1 MSQHSDSP
9 RLEALESSVSG
20 IQETMSELVGMLRQL
35 TTETRTAGDG
45 RRGEESG
52 GARRDAA
59 HIYSSGTRR
68 GPLTAATGY
77 RVTAV
82 QDEGAGEATAAR
94 NFPVH
99 HRAASEPADTRPGLP
114 TGVGPMIDVRRGE
127 ARDPYLAGITAY
139 DESRDVL
146 RTDFKSLPARVVP
159 PVLKAEKG
167 GFQKFK
173 HEFFLKANMLDITAH
188 FVDQGMRAV
197 PVGDPLKQKAVLL
210 QEGFSNDEI
219 RTAYQAWNFID
230 AALQS
235 ESDRSIL
242 KRCKSPR
249 EVFERL
255 EKWHDPD
262 SEVATQRLYDK
273 FHEFTIPPHSDPI
286 TALHDLEDTNNQMH
300 EKGIGRIPDAV
311 VHARFVRA
319 LPDEYSLVKEMLQTM
334 KNRDRDEI
342 IRMVSTRHSNL
353 PQKKG
358 AQRTSRQ
365 PEQAF
370 VSSESGNRSGARR
383 GRDRGG
389 GGRQGRGRRGNNGG
403 GGGNNNSSGT
413 PGGGASSS
421 VGTQRSGDGSGNP
434 GSGGDGRHNIPSGRC
449 FRCRQRGHR
458 RHDCTTRESDF
469 VPRCN
474 RCTGYGHEESSCSSD
489 AAVLVV
495 ELPVPEEDLAV
506 EAQAFAVSEAG
517 KCSVTIGDAV
527 GGVALDKQV
536 MHYIADSAA
545 TCSMTPN
552 SDGLTCYRECSR
564 PLGLANGEEITIVGY
579 GDLTVD
585 FRTNHGWVR
594 VEMNDV
600 AHVPQ
605 LSYNLISLPS
615 MAQKGHTYTGD
626 KDGVTLELKGGKTV
640 FFPLVGKLC
649 RQYGYRPKAANNMVD
664 SACAVIAP
672 GKVKTPNPPPDINI
686 LHCTFGHAH
695 EGLLKKT
702 ATQQGIAYS
711 GELHECRGCSMAK
724 GLRKPIARSTQTRA
738 DKRLQRVFVDLSGPT
753 AVKSIGGKRYT
764 LIVRDDCTRFNRVY
778 FLRHKSD
785 AASAFE
791 SFLAEVRADGIPSTV
806 MAVRSDNGREFFGG
820 AFGELCRKRCIKQEF
835 TPADSP
841 KYNGVAERALGLIN
855 DAATAARIQ
864 ATELYPGAPDYP
876 SLWAEAVSWACHAL
890 NCTATTANPGDKSPY
905 EMWYG
910 SPPPRG
916 AVWPFLK
923 PAVCRVKRNNKSLPK
938 AQDCY
943 YVGPGIDHPRD
954 CIRVLTA
961 NRSILTTRNVTWRHV
976 PLSRPAP
983 PQQLPPIAEEGGSTA
998 GEGASGERAPSQGG
1012 GGVEEVLDNE
1022 SDLDDTKPIARSTH
1036 TGADTLCLS
1045 RAPAAAAPYCQR
1057 GGVYSG
1063 GGRERGGGVKSRR
1076 KEGARLGQRV
1086 QPRQRSG
1093 GVAPGV
1099 TRNPPTPSASPG
1111 RGGATGRN
1119 RSRGSGGAEGNPP
1132 TPSASPGRGGARGR
1146 MRSRGSGGAEGNPP
1160 TPSASPGRGSATGR
1174 IRSRGSGG
1182 AEGNPPTPSA
1192 SPGRGGASGRIRSR
1206 GSGGAEGD
1214 TPTPSVPPGRADFGG
1229 INGNSGSRV
1238 SSSSSSSSSRTSS
1251 SRDSSSRTSSNT
1263 STSRG
1268 DVPTLAGREA
1278 YRQKWDGKIP
1288 ALQGGRT
1295 RSQSKKHQMDADT
1308 ADALLTHAWRTEEEE
1323 TTTERVHDLLLEEWL
1338 EKLERRGIGPRA
1350 RGVRGCRVGRQGK

>member
-1 MSQHSDSP
+1 MSEHSASP
-9 RLEALESSVSG
+9 RLEALESSVSE
-20 IQETMSELVGMLRQL
+20 IQERMSELVGMLRQL

-59 HIYSSGTRR
+59 HIYSSGARR

-82 QDEGAGEATAAR
+82 QDEGTGEATAAR

-99 HRAASEPADTRPGLP
+99 HRAASEPADTRPRLP
-114 TGVGPMIDVRRGE
+114 TGVGPMIDVRSGE

-139 DESRDVL
+139 DQGRDVL
-146 RTDFKSLPARVVP
+146 RAEFKSLPTRVVP

-167 GFQKFK
+167 DFQKFK
-173 HEFFLKANMLDITAH
+173 HEFFLKINMLDITDH
-188 FVDQGMRAV
+188 FVGQGMRAV

-210 QEGFSNDEI
+210 QEGFSNEEI
-219 RTAYQAWNFID
+219 KGAYQAWNFID

-235 ESDRSIL
+235 DSDRSIL

-319 LPDEYSLVKEMLQTM
+319 LPDEYSLVKETLQAM

-353 PQKKG
+353 PRKNG
-358 AQRTSRQ
+358 AQRSSRQ

-370 VSSESGNRSGARR
+370 VSSESGNHSGARR
-383 GRDRGG
+383 GRDRRG
-389 GGRQGRGRRGNNGG
+389 GGRQGRGRSGNNGG

-458 RHDCTTRESDF
+458 RQDCTTRESDF

-474 RCTGYGHEESSCSSD
+474 RCTGYGHEESSCSSDAAVLVVELPVPEEDLAVEAQAFAVSEAGYGHEESSCSSD

-545 TCSMTPN
+545 TCNMTPN

-605 LSYNLISLPS
+605 LSYNLTSLPS

-626 KDGVTLELKGGKTV
+626 KNGVTLELKGGKTV

-649 RQYGYRPKAANNMVD
+649 RQYGYLPKAANNMVD
-664 SACAVIAP
+664 TACTTIAP
-672 GKVKTPNPPPDINI
+672 GKTKTPTTPTDINI
-686 LHCTFGHAH
+686 LHCTFGHTH
-695 EGLLKKT
+695 EVLLKKE
-702 ATQQGIAYS
+702 QQGVNPS
-711 GELHECRGCSMAK
+711 GELHECRGCSMAR
-724 GLRKPIARSTQTRA
+724 GLRKS
-738 DKRLQRVFVDLSGPT
+738 
-753 AVKSIGGKRYT
+753 
-764 LIVRDDCTRFNRVY
+764 
-778 FLRHKSD
+778 
-785 AASAFE
+785 
-791 SFLAEVRADGIPSTV
+791 
-806 MAVRSDNGREFFGG
+806 
-820 AFGELCRKRCIKQEF
+820 
-835 TPADSP
+835 
-841 KYNGVAERALGLIN
+841 
-855 DAATAARIQ
+855 
-864 ATELYPGAPDYP
+864 
-876 SLWAEAVSWACHAL
+876 
-890 NCTATTANPGDKSPY
+890 
-905 EMWYG
+905 
-910 SPPPRG
+910 
-916 AVWPFLK
+916 
-923 PAVCRVKRNNKSLPK
+923 
-938 AQDCY
+938 
-943 YVGPGIDHPRD
+943 
-954 CIRVLTA
+954 
-961 NRSILTTRNVTWRHV
+961 
-976 PLSRPAP
+976 
-983 PQQLPPIAEEGGSTA
+983 
-998 GEGASGERAPSQGG
+998 
-1012 GGVEEVLDNE
+1012 
-1022 SDLDDTKPIARSTH
+1022 IARSTH
-1036 TGADTLCLS
+1036 TGADTLRLS

-1076 KEGARLGQRV
+1076 KEGARRGQRV

-1099 TRNPPTPSASPG
+1099 TRNARGASG
-1111 RGGATGRN
+1111 RI

-1146 MRSRGSGGAEGNPP
+1146 
-1160 TPSASPGRGSATGR
+1160 

-1182 AEGNPPTPSA
+1182 AVGDTPTPSA
-1192 SPGRGGASGRIRSR
+1192 PLRRGGASGRICSRGHGGADGNPSTPAVSPGRGGASGKICSR
-1206 GSGGAEGD
+1206 GHGGADGNPSTPAVSPGRGGASGKICSRGHGGADGNPSTPAVSPGRGGASGKICSRGHGGAEGNP
-1214 TPTPSVPPGRADFGG
+1214 PTPSVPPGRADFGG
-1229 INGNSGSRV
+1229 INGNS
-1238 SSSSSSSSSRTSS
+1238 SSYSIEDSRTSS
-1251 SRDSSSRTSSNT
+1251 DSSSGNDG
-1263 STSRG
+1263 G
-1268 DVPTLAGREA
+1268 DFPTHARRPARDLEA
-1278 YRQKWDGKIP
+1278 FGELP
-1288 ALQGGRT
+1288 VLQSDHT
-1295 RSQSKKHQMDADT
+1295 RSQSRGSAMGASCAD
-1308 ADALLTHAWRTEEEE
+1308 DLLAYAMRAMEAEKPTEEKAAEV
-1323 TTTERVHDLLLEEWL
+1323 ERAHDSLLEEQLEKEREWL
-1338 EKLERRGIGPRA
+1338 EKLEGRGIGPRA
-1350 RGVRGCRVGRQGK
+1350 RDVRGCRVGRQGK

>member
-1 MSQHSDSP
+1 MSQHSTSP
-9 RLEALESSVSG
+9 RLEALESSVSE
-20 IQETMSELVGMLRQL
+20 IQERMSELAGMLRQL

-99 HRAASEPADTRPGLP
+99 HRAASEPADTRPRLP
-114 TGVGPMIDVRRGE
+114 TGVGPMIDVRSGE

-139 DESRDVL
+139 DQGRDVL
-146 RTDFKSLPARVVP
+146 RAEFKSLPTRVVP
-159 PVLKAEKG
+159 PVLKAEKA

-173 HEFFLKANMLDITAH
+173 HEFFLKTNMLDITDH
-188 FVDQGMRAV
+188 FVGQGMRAV

-286 TALHDLEDTNNQMH
+286 AALHDLEDINNQMH

-311 VHARFVRA
+311 LHARFVRA
-319 LPDEYSLVKEMLQTM
+319 LPDEYSLVKETLQAM

-358 AQRTSRQ
+358 AQRTSRR

-370 VSSESGNRSGARR
+370 VSNESGNRSGARR
-383 GRDRGG
+383 GRDRRG
-389 GGRQGRGRRGNNGG
+389 GGRQGRGRSGNNGG

-458 RHDCTTRESDF
+458 RQDCTTRESDF

-517 KCSVTIGDAV
+517 KCSVTTGDAV

-664 SACAVIAP
+664 TACAVIAP
-672 GKVKTPNPPPDINI
+672 GKVKAPNPLTDINI

-724 GLRKPIARSTQTRA
+724 GLRKPIARSTRTRA
-738 DKRLQRVFVDLSGPT
+738 DKRLQRVFVDLSRPM

-791 SFLAEVRADGIPSTV
+791 SFLAEVRADDIPSTV

-855 DAATAARIQ
+855 DAAAAARIQ

-943 YVGPGIDHPRD
+943 YVGPAIDHPRD

-1022 SDLDDTKPIARSTH
+1022 SDLDDTEVGPM
-1036 TGADTLCLS
+1036 
-1045 RAPAAAAPYCQR
+1045 PAAAAPYCQR

-1063 GGRERGGGVKSRR
+1063 GGGVKSRR
-1076 KEGARLGQRV
+1076 KEGARRGQRV

-1099 TRNPPTPSASPG
+1099 TRNARSASG
-1111 RGGATGRN
+1111 RI
-1119 RSRGSGGAEGNPP
+1119 RSRGSGGAEDDTP
-1132 TPSASPGRGGARGR
+1132 TPSASPRRGGA
-1146 MRSRGSGGAEGNPP
+1146 S
-1160 TPSASPGRGSATGR
+1160 GR

-1214 TPTPSVPPGRADFGG
+1214 TPTPSAPLRRGGASGRIRSRGSGGAEGDTPTPSAPLRRGGASGRICSRGHGGADGNPSTPAFPPGGEAPAAKYVAAATGVRKVTPRHHRSPPGG
-1229 INGNSGSRV
+1229 PISVPSTATVATESPAAAAAAAEAAAAEAAAAETAAAEPAATPAPAEG
-1238 SSSSSSSSSRTSS
+1238 TSPH
-1251 SRDSSSRTSSNT
+1251 
-1263 STSRG
+1263 SRG
-1268 DVPTLAGREA
+1268 EKRTDRSGTGR
-1278 YRQKWDGKIP
+1278 YPRFK
-1288 ALQGGRT
+1288 
-1295 RSQSKKHQMDADT
+1295 
-1308 ADALLTHAWRTEEEE
+1308 ADARGPSRRSIKWMRT
-1323 TTTERVHDLLLEEWL
+1323 
-1338 EKLERRGIGPRA
+1338 PRTP
-1350 RGVRGCRVGRQGK
+1350 C

>member
-1 MSQHSDSP
+1 MSEHSASP
-9 RLEALESSVSG
+9 RLEALESSVSE
-20 IQETMSELVGMLRQL
+20 IQERMSELVGMLRQL

-59 HIYSSGTRR
+59 HIYSSGARR

-82 QDEGAGEATAAR
+82 QDEGTGEATAAR

-114 TGVGPMIDVRRGE
+114 TGVGPMIDVRSGE
-127 ARDPYLAGITAY
+127 ARDPTAY
-139 DESRDVL
+139 DQGRDVL
-146 RTDFKSLPARVVP
+146 RAEFKSLPTRVVA

-167 GFQKFK
+167 SFQKFK
-173 HEFFLKANMLDITAH
+173 HEFFLKTNMLDITDH
-188 FVDQGMRAV
+188 FVGQGMRAV

-210 QEGFSNDEI
+210 QEGFSNEEI
-219 RTAYQAWNFID
+219 KGAYQAWNFID

-235 ESDRSIL
+235 DSDRSIL

-319 LPDEYSLVKEMLQTM
+319 LPDEYSLVKEMLQAM

-365 PEQAF
+365 PEEAF

-458 RHDCTTRESDF
+458 RQDCTTRESDF

-672 GKVKTPNPPPDINI
+672 GKVKAPNPTTDINI

-738 DKRLQRVFVDLSGPT
+738 DKRLQRVFVDLSGPM

-806 MAVRSDNGREFFGG
+806 MTVRSDNGREFFGG

-855 DAATAARIQ
+855 DAAAAARIQ

-876 SLWAEAVSWACHAL
+876 SLWAEAVSWACHVL

-923 PAVCRVKRNNKSLPK
+923 PAVCRVKRNNKSQPK

-943 YVGPGIDHPRD
+943 YVGPAIDHPRD

-1022 SDLDDTKPIARSTH
+1022 SDLDDMEVGPM
-1036 TGADTLCLS
+1036 
-1045 RAPAAAAPYCQR
+1045 PAAAAPYCQR

-1063 GGRERGGGVKSRR
+1063 GGGVKSRR
-1076 KEGARLGQRV
+1076 KEGARRGQRA

-1099 TRNPPTPSASPG
+1099 TRNA
-1111 RGGATGRN
+1111 
-1119 RSRGSGGAEGNPP
+1119 RS
-1132 TPSASPGRGGARGR
+1132 
-1146 MRSRGSGGAEGNPP
+1146 
-1160 TPSASPGRGSATGR
+1160 
-1174 IRSRGSGG
+1174 
-1182 AEGNPPTPSA
+1182 
-1192 SPGRGGASGRIRSR
+1192 ASGRIRSR
-1206 GSGGAEGD
+1206 GSGGAEDD
-1214 TPTPSVPPGRADFGG
+1214 TPTPSASPRRGGASGKICSRGHGGAEGNPPTPSVPPGRADFGA

-1238 SSSSSSSSSRTSS
+1238 SSSSSSSSSSSRTSS

>member
-1 MSQHSDSP
+1 MSQHSASP
-9 RLEALESSVSG
+9 RLEALESSVSE
-20 IQETMSELVGMLRQL
+20 IQERMSELAGMLRQL

-52 GARRDAA
+52 GARRDAV

-68 GPLTAATGY
+68 GPLTVAMGY

-114 TGVGPMIDVRRGE
+114 TGVGPMIDVRSGE
-127 ARDPYLAGITAY
+127 ARDPYLAET
-139 DESRDVL
+139 
-146 RTDFKSLPARVVP
+146 
-159 PVLKAEKG
+159 
-167 GFQKFK
+167 
-173 HEFFLKANMLDITAH
+173 
-188 FVDQGMRAV
+188 
-197 PVGDPLKQKAVLL
+197 L
-210 QEGFSNDEI
+210 Q
-219 RTAYQAWNFID
+219 A
-230 AALQS
+230 
-235 ESDRSIL
+235 
-242 KRCKSPR
+242 
-249 EVFERL
+249 
-255 EKWHDPD
+255 
-262 SEVATQRLYDK
+262 
-273 FHEFTIPPHSDPI
+273 
-286 TALHDLEDTNNQMH
+286 
-300 EKGIGRIPDAV
+300 
-311 VHARFVRA
+311 
-319 LPDEYSLVKEMLQTM
+319 M

-358 AQRTSRQ
+358 AQRTSQQ

-383 GRDRGG
+383 GRDRRG

-458 RHDCTTRESDF
+458 RQDCTTRESDF

-605 LSYNLISLPS
+605 LSYNLISLPP

-664 SACAVIAP
+664 TACAVIAP
-672 GKVKTPNPPPDINI
+672 GKTKTPTTPTDINI
-686 LHCTFGHAH
+686 PHCTFGDTH
-695 EGLLKKT
+695 EVLLKKE
-702 ATQQGIAYS
+702 QQGVNPS

-724 GLRKPIARSTQTRA
+724 GPRKT
-738 DKRLQRVFVDLSGPT
+738 
-753 AVKSIGGKRYT
+753 
-764 LIVRDDCTRFNRVY
+764 
-778 FLRHKSD
+778 
-785 AASAFE
+785 
-791 SFLAEVRADGIPSTV
+791 
-806 MAVRSDNGREFFGG
+806 
-820 AFGELCRKRCIKQEF
+820 
-835 TPADSP
+835 
-841 KYNGVAERALGLIN
+841 
-855 DAATAARIQ
+855 
-864 ATELYPGAPDYP
+864 
-876 SLWAEAVSWACHAL
+876 
-890 NCTATTANPGDKSPY
+890 
-905 EMWYG
+905 
-910 SPPPRG
+910 
-916 AVWPFLK
+916 
-923 PAVCRVKRNNKSLPK
+923 
-938 AQDCY
+938 
-943 YVGPGIDHPRD
+943 
-954 CIRVLTA
+954 
-961 NRSILTTRNVTWRHV
+961 
-976 PLSRPAP
+976 
-983 PQQLPPIAEEGGSTA
+983 
-998 GEGASGERAPSQGG
+998 
-1012 GGVEEVLDNE
+1012 
-1022 SDLDDTKPIARSTH
+1022 IARSTH

-1099 TRNPPTPSASPG
+1099 TRNARGAS
-1111 RGGATGRN
+1111 GRN

-1132 TPSASPGRGGARGR
+1132 TPSASPGRGGASGR
-1146 MRSRGSGGAEGNPP
+1146 NRSRGSGGAEGNPP
-1160 TPSASPGRGSATGR
+1160 TPSASPGRGGASGRIRSRGSGGAEDDTPTPSASPRRGGASGR

-1214 TPTPSVPPGRADFGG
+1214 TPTPSAPLRRGGASGRICSRGHGGADGNPSTPAVSPGRGGASGKICSRGHGGAEGNPPTPSVPPGRADFGG

-1238 SSSSSSSSSRTSS
+1238 SSSSSS

-1308 ADALLTHAWRTEEEE
+1308 ADALLTHAWRTEEDE
-1323 TTTERVHDLLLEEWL
+1323 TATERVHDLLLEEWL

-1350 RGVRGCRVGRQGK
+1350 RGVRGYRVGRQGK

>member
-9 RLEALESSVSG
+9 RLEALESSVSE

-35 TTETRTAGDG
+35 TTETRTEGDG
-45 RRGEESG
+45 RRGEGSG

-139 DESRDVL
+139 DENRDVL

-173 HEFFLKANMLDITAH
+173 HEFFLKANMLDITSH

-319 LPDEYSLVKEMLQTM
+319 LPDEYSLVKEMLQAM

-458 RHDCTTRESDF
+458 RQDCTTRESDF

-649 RQYGYRPKAANNMVD
+649 RQYGYRPKVANNMVD
-664 SACAVIAP
+664 TACAVIAP
-672 GKVKTPNPPPDINI
+672 GKVKAPNPTTDINI

-738 DKRLQRVFVDLSGPT
+738 DKRLQRVFVGLSGPM

-806 MAVRSDNGREFFGG
+806 MTVRSDNGREFFGG

-855 DAATAARIQ
+855 DAAAAARIQ

-923 PAVCRVKRNNKSLPK
+923 PAVCRVKRNNKSQPK

-943 YVGPGIDHPRD
+943 YVGPAIDHPRD

-1012 GGVEEVLDNE
+1012 GGMEEVLDNE
-1022 SDLDDTKPIARSTH
+1022 SDLDNMEVGPM
-1036 TGADTLCLS
+1036 
-1045 RAPAAAAPYCQR
+1045 PAAAAPYCQR

-1063 GGRERGGGVKSRR
+1063 GGGVKSRR
-1076 KEGARLGQRV
+1076 KEGARRGQRA

-1099 TRNPPTPSASPG
+1099 TRNA
-1111 RGGATGRN
+1111 
-1119 RSRGSGGAEGNPP
+1119 RS
-1132 TPSASPGRGGARGR
+1132 
-1146 MRSRGSGGAEGNPP
+1146 
-1160 TPSASPGRGSATGR
+1160 
-1174 IRSRGSGG
+1174 
-1182 AEGNPPTPSA
+1182 
-1192 SPGRGGASGRIRSR
+1192 ASGRIRSR
-1206 GSGGAEGD
+1206 GSGGAEDD
-1214 TPTPSVPPGRADFGG
+1214 TPTPSASPRRGGASGKICSRGHGGAEGNPPTPSVPPGRADFGAV
-1229 INGNSGSRV
+1229 NGNSGSRV
-1238 SSSSSSSSSRTSS
+1238 SSSSSSRTSS
-1251 SRDSSSRTSSNT
+1251 SRDSSSRTSSRTSSNT

>member
-1 MSQHSDSP
+1 MSEHSASP
-9 RLEALESSVSG
+9 RLEALESSVSE
-20 IQETMSELVGMLRQL
+20 IQERMSELVGMLRQL

-59 HIYSSGTRR
+59 HIYSSGARR

-82 QDEGAGEATAAR
+82 QDEGTGEATAAR

-114 TGVGPMIDVRRGE
+114 TGVGPMIDVRSGE

-139 DESRDVL
+139 DQGRDVL
-146 RTDFKSLPARVVP
+146 RAEFKSLPTRVVP
-159 PVLKAEKG
+159 PVLIAEKG

-173 HEFFLKANMLDITAH
+173 HEFFLKTNMLDITDH
-188 FVDQGMRAV
+188 FVGQGMRAV

-210 QEGFSNDEI
+210 QEGFSNEEI
-219 RTAYQAWNFID
+219 KGAYQAWNFID

-235 ESDRSIL
+235 DSDRSIL

-319 LPDEYSLVKEMLQTM
+319 LPDEYSLVKETLQAM

-353 PQKKG
+353 PRKNG
-358 AQRTSRQ
+358 AQRSSRQ

-370 VSSESGNRSGARR
+370 ASSESGNRSGARR
-383 GRDRGG
+383 GRDRRNGG
-389 GGRQGRGRRGNNGG
+389 GQGRGRGG
-403 GGGNNNSSGT
+403 SSHGGVGNNNSSGT
-413 PGGGASSS
+413 PSGSTSSPVETQGSSDGAGSLGG
-421 VGTQRSGDGSGNP
+421 
-434 GSGGDGRHNIPSGRC
+434 GGDGRHNIPSGRC
-449 FRCRQRGHR
+449 FRCRQRGHKR
-458 RHDCTTRESDF
+458 QDCTTRESDF

-545 TCSMTPN
+545 TCNMTPN

-585 FRTNHGWVR
+585 FRTDHGWVR

-626 KDGVTLELKGGKTV
+626 KNGVTLELKGGKTV

-695 EGLLKKT
+695 EGLLKKE
-702 ATQQGIAYS
+702 QQGVNPS
-711 GELHECRGCSMAK
+711 GELHECRGCSMSK
-724 GLRKPIARSTQTRA
+724 G
-738 DKRLQRVFVDLSGPT
+738 
-753 AVKSIGGKRYT
+753 
-764 LIVRDDCTRFNRVY
+764 
-778 FLRHKSD
+778 
-785 AASAFE
+785 
-791 SFLAEVRADGIPSTV
+791 
-806 MAVRSDNGREFFGG
+806 
-820 AFGELCRKRCIKQEF
+820 
-835 TPADSP
+835 
-841 KYNGVAERALGLIN
+841 
-855 DAATAARIQ
+855 
-864 ATELYPGAPDYP
+864 
-876 SLWAEAVSWACHAL
+876 
-890 NCTATTANPGDKSPY
+890 
-905 EMWYG
+905 
-910 SPPPRG
+910 PR
-916 AVWPFLK
+916 
-923 PAVCRVKRNNKSLPK
+923 
-938 AQDCY
+938 
-943 YVGPGIDHPRD
+943 
-954 CIRVLTA
+954 
-961 NRSILTTRNVTWRHV
+961 
-976 PLSRPAP
+976 
-983 PQQLPPIAEEGGSTA
+983 
-998 GEGASGERAPSQGG
+998 
-1012 GGVEEVLDNE
+1012 
-1022 SDLDDTKPIARSTH
+1022 KPIARSTH

-1099 TRNPPTPSASPG
+1099 TRNARGAS
-1111 RGGATGRN
+1111 GRN
-1119 RSRGSGGAEGNPP
+1119 KSRGSGGAEGNPP
-1132 TPSASPGRGGARGR
+1132 TPSASPGRGGASGR

-1160 TPSASPGRGSATGR
+1160 TPSASPGRGGASGR
-1174 IRSRGSGG
+1174 MRSRGSGG

-1206 GSGGAEGD
+1206 GSGGAEGNP
-1214 TPTPSVPPGRADFGG
+1214 PTPSASPGRGGATGRIRSRGSGGAEGNPPTPSASPGRRGATGKTCGRGHGGADGNPSTPAVSPGRGGASGKICSRGHGGAEGNPPTPSPPPGRADFGG
-1229 INGNSGSRV
+1229 INGNS
-1238 SSSSSSSSSRTSS
+1238 SSYSNEDSRTSS
-1251 SRDSSSRTSSNT
+1251 DSSSGNDY
-1263 STSRG
+1263 G
-1268 DVPTLAGREA
+1268 DFPALARRPARDLEA
-1278 YRQKWDGKIP
+1278 FGELP
-1288 ALQGGRT
+1288 ALQSGHT
-1295 RSQSKKHQMDADT
+1295 RSQSRGLAMGASCAD
-1308 ADALLTHAWRTEEEE
+1308 DLLAYAMRTMEAEKPTEEKVAEV
-1323 TTTERVHDLLLEEWL
+1323 ERAHDSLLEEQLEKEREWL
-1338 EKLERRGIGPRA
+1338 EKLERRGIGRRA